1 MLFREL
7 LTFSRNESLGLFV
20 ALFRPEKKK
29 KTIIYNV
36 SISIILLLFSLIIIK
51 IQVGISKLN
60 GHWLTSSFCKVVL
73 MSKRIVVIAIGFGHF
88 YIYVKFKL

>member
-29 KTIIYNV
+29 KLSFITF
-36 SISIILLLFSLIIIK
+36 LFQSYYYYL
-51 IQVGISKLN
+51 
-60 GHWLTSSFCKVVL
+60 
-73 MSKRIVVIAIGFGHF
+73 A
-88 YIYVKFKL
+88 